1 MSVQSTPLPGER
13 LVPKVRRARA
23 GLAPRM
29 VRAAL
34 RAAADEWRGGRLV
47 IRFPDG
53 ETLSLEGDGGAGAEV
68 IVRDLAFMRR
78 VLASGDIGFAEG
90 YVAGEWTSPDLPA
103 LLQVLSDNFDTLQRL
118 ARGGPL
124 MRAANRVW
132 GLFRRNTREGSKRNI
147 EAHYDLGN
155 DFYAAWLDPGMT
167 YSAALYEGAGATLCD
182 AQAAKY
188 RALAQA
194 LDLGPGQTVL
204 EIGCGWGGFAEFAAR
219 EYGCHVTGVTISP
232 AQHAYAR
239 ARIERAGLSERVD
252 IRLADYR
259 DVEGSFD
266 RIVSIEMF
274 EAVGEA
280 WWPAYF
286 DTVRARLNPGGR
298 AGLQIITI
306 REDLFER
313 YRTRIDFVQ
322 KHVFPGGMLP
332 NEGRL
337 RQEVARAGLTWGGVR
352 RFGRDYAR
360 TLGEWSGRF
369 ESAWPALARQGFD
382 DRFRRLWQFYL
393 AYCQAG
399 FATGR
404 TDVIQLTLDQ
414 G

>member
-13 LVPKVRRARA
+13 LVPKLRRVHP
-23 GLAPRM
+23 GIAPRL
-29 VRAAL
+29 VKAAL
-34 RAAADEWRGGRLV
+34 SAVAEDWRGGRLL
-47 IRFPDG
+47 IHFPDG
-53 ETLSLEGDGGAGAEV
+53 GTLAVGGDARPGAE
-68 IVRDLAFMRR
+68 IHVRDLAFMRR
-78 VLASGDIGFAEG
+78 VLVSGDIGFAEG
-90 YVAGEWTSPDLPA
+90 YVAGEWSTPDLPA
-103 LLQVLSDNFDTLQRL
+103 LLEVLSDNFDTLQRL

-124 MRAANRVW
+124 MRAVNRVW

-155 DFYAAWLDPGMT
+155 AFYAAWLDPGMT
-167 YSAALYEGAGATLCD
+167 YSAALYEDAGVALEA
-182 AQAAKY
+182 AQEAKY

-194 LDLGPGQTVL
+194 ADLRPGMSVL

-219 EYGCHVTGVTISP
+219 EYGCHVTGLTISP
-232 AQHAYAR
+232 AQHGHAR
-239 ARIERAGLSERVD
+239 ARIQRAGLADRVE

-286 DTVRARLNPGGR
+286 ETVRARLKPGGR

-332 NEGRL
+332 SEPRL
-337 RQEVARAGLTWGGVR
+337 RQEAARAGLSWGGVR

-360 TLGEWSGRF
+360 TLGEWGVRF
-369 ESAWPALARQGFD
+369 DAAWPGLVRQGFD

-404 TDVIQLTLDQ
+404 TDVIQLTLDR